1 MTFVTLFFLSTNANS
16 SVVLRSKN
24 KILQESSITNVINI
38 EQDDELSLDEFL
50 VPPQNFSDD
59 EFYSDK
65 DAIISDETKAE
76 MSNDDDY
83 MDLLKSSIYFLFI
96 IVYFK

>member
-1 MTFVTLFFLSTNANS
+1 M
-16 SVVLRSKN
+16 LRSKN

-65 DAIISDETKAE
+65 DAIILDETKAE
-76 MSNDDDY
+76 MNNDD

>member
-1 MTFVTLFFLSTNANS
+1 M
-16 SVVLRSKN
+16 
-24 KILQESSITNVINI
+24 QESSITNVINI
-38 EQDDELSLDEFL
+38 EQ
-50 VPPQNFSDD
+50 DD

-65 DAIISDETKAE
+65 DAIISDETKTE
-76 MSNDDDY
+76 MNNDDDY

>member
-1 MTFVTLFFLSTNANS
+1 MTFVTLFFLSTNTNS

-38 EQDDELSLDEFL
+38 EQDDESSLDEFL

-65 DAIISDETKAE
+65 DAIISDETKAV
-76 MSNDDDY
+76 MNNDDDY